1 MSYSAVQS
9 ERSHIYVT
17 IVNKMITSNACTVGD
32 VLGDCTPNTH
42 KLIEYGYN
50 KTNISYNYD
59 SVFATK
65 PFDGRGTHF
74 STAPLKT
81 QELRID

>member
-1 MSYSAVQS
+1 
-9 ERSHIYVT
+9 
-17 IVNKMITSNACTVGD
+17 
-32 VLGDCTPNTH
+32 
-42 KLIEYGYN
+42 
-50 KTNISYNYD
+50 
-59 SVFATK
+59 VFATK